1 MTKRDIMALRVEERV
16 LLFCLGSGT
25 DWKQAGVT
33 LATVGGLIMKFL
45 VSADGGHLALTDAGR
60 AGLRTLL
67 RNV

>member
-1 MTKRDIMALRVEERV
+1 MTKQYIMTLGMEERV

-45 VSADGGHLALTDAGR
+45 V
-60 AGLRTLL
+60 
-67 RNV
+67 